1 MYMILGHTRH
11 PKSVVFVRGARTADL
26 PQRDGLRAA
35 PFILYV
41 RGVLHRANC
50 TAGGE
55 HHHHNITQNITK
67 VSYIHPSHSESS
79 RQLPSS
85 ATTTGRQ
92 QRSRQQGGQTKTKM
106 SDQSEMAANKPTQPQ
121 PCKMGCGF
129 FVSELSSRNK
139 SYFDVQCSIVRFFL
153 VSGNRHRPCYQL
165 SYRAQ
170 HKYD

>member
-11 PKSVVFVRGARTADL
+11 PTSVVFVRGARTDCSGTGDL
-26 PQRDGLRAA
+26 AA
-35 PFILYV
+35 GCSIYTVRTWRTTPCELYCW
-41 RGVLHRANC
+41 R
-50 TAGGE
+50 
-55 HHHHNITQNITK
+55 HHHNITQNITK

-85 ATTTGRQ
+85 ATTGRQ